1 MKNGDDIR
9 PISHLALGWLGPSR
23 ALATQHRSKC
33 TATAKKAKGDLSML
47 IPRTNI
53 F

>member
-1 MKNGDDIR
+1 MKNEDDIR
-9 PISHLALGWLGPSR
+9 PISHLAVGELGPSR
-23 ALATQHRSKC
+23 ALATQGRSKYP
-33 TATAKKAKGDLSML
+33 APAKKAKGDLSML